1 MDPELN
7 SQVEA
12 KLFAER
18 VGFPIMLKG
27 PTNGGVMAHSWA
39 GVASLL
45 SEWGR
50 GSFMQRVVPGNDRC
64 GCVGVNRQRVNW
76 QADV

>member
-1 MDPELN
+1 MDAEMN

-18 VGFPIMLKG
+18 VGFPVMLKG
-27 PTNGGVMAHSWA
+27 PTNGGFMAHSWSDA
-39 GVASLL
+39 ASFLTA
-45 SEWGR
+45 WGR

-64 GCVGVNRQRVNW
+64 AC
-76 QADV
+76 